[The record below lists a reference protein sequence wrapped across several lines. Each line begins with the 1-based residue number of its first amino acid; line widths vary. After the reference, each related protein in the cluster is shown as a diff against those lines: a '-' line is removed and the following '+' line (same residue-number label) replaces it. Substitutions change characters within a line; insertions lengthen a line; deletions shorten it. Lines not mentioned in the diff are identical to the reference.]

1 MTPGDDLTGAEAVAA
16 VLEQHGVE
24 VVFAYPGTSELA
36 LCDGVDRAPGLRLVL
51 TRGDKECAFMA
62 AGASLPRPAHAVA
75 IVHGARGLTNAAGGI
90 AAARRNEVGTLVI
103 AGLAGT
109 GSARFLPPHGEPDL
123 IATMG
128 NFAER
133 SWEAPAVPDDADARP
148 RAAREFVTRLR
159 SALTLSSRMPTRPSL
174 FGLPQDVAEAR
185 WVPRSVLAEP
195 WPPPEPDPIDGSLVD
210 DAVAALR
217 AASRPLFFLDDHA
230 LRHPDLREA
239 LASLTERL
247 GAPVFQLRYRR
258 GPMLFERLRREEVA
272 TFLGW
277 FNPFGTE
284 HRDLLAACDLLVTVG
299 DRNLYPRVSGDLPE
313 CRKIAINDDGAKARK
328 NEYLGAG
335 DILIEG
341 GVTEILHRLT
351 AGLRE
356 DDRKPWF
363 GEPDPVR
370 AQATPEPASEIVEH
384 LRTELVGAIGRTLAG
399 WRDPVLVDDSQMFGG
414 MLSERYDLL
423 PPGTRVFGDHSG
435 FVGGGLATATGLAIG
450 RPDHRVLCTLGDQ
463 GFTNAFQGLVTA
475 VQESARIVFL
485 VCNNGESVSL
495 RKQATAAFDAEAE
508 MPRRYLRNT
517 RGFSY
522 QRIAEAIGV
531 RAWLVEVGGD
541 LETAS
546 VDAAAR
552 ELGKALQEAGDT
564 PGPSLV
570 ELRLP
575 SDPDLWRGIWITKGF
590 E

>member
-1 MTPGDDLTGAEAVAA
+1 MTPGENLTGAEAVVA

-62 AGASLPRPAHAVA
+62 AGASLPRPVHAVA

-90 AAARRNEVGTLVI
+90 AAARRNDVGTLVI

-109 GSARFLPPHGEPDL
+109 RSARFLPPHGEPDL

-133 SWEAPAVPDDADARP
+133 SWEAPTVPGDADGRLG
-148 RAAREFVTRLR
+148 AAREFVARLR
-159 SALTLSSRMPTRPSL
+159 SALTESSRIPTRPAL
-174 FGLPQDVAEAR
+174 FGIPQDVAEAR

-195 WPPPEPDPIDGSLVD
+195 WQPPEPEPAASVEE
-210 DAVAALR
+210 AVAALG

-230 LRHPDLREA
+230 LRHPGLREV
-239 LASLTERL
+239 LAELTGRL

-277 FNPFGTE
+277 FNPFSTE

-299 DRNLYPRVSGDLPE
+299 DRNLYPRVVGDLPS
-313 CRKIAINDDGAKARK
+313 CRKIAINDDGGKVRK
-328 NEYLGAG
+328 NEYLGAD
-335 DILIEG
+335 DILLEG
-341 GVTEILHRLT
+341 DAAAILGRLT
-351 AGLRE
+351 ARPRE
-356 DDRKPWF
+356 DGREPWF
-363 GEPDPVR
+363 TEPDPAR
-370 AQATPEPASEIVEH
+370 AQATPEPASDIVER

-414 MLSERYDLL
+414 MISERYDLL

-463 GFTNAFQGLVTA
+463 GFINAFQGLVTA
-475 VQESARIVFL
+475 VQESARIVYL

-495 RKQATAAFDAEAE
+495 RKQANAAFDGPVET
-508 MPRRYLRNT
+508 PRRYLRNT
-517 RGFSY
+517 SGLSY
-522 QRIAEAIGV
+522 QRVAEAIGV
-531 RAWLVEVGGD
+531 RSWLVEVDGE
-541 LETAS
+541 LEPAG
-546 VDAAAR
+546 VEGAAR
-552 ELGKALQEAGDT
+552 ELGKALQEAGETD
-564 PGPSLV
+564 GPALV

-575 SDPDLWRGIWITKGF
+575 SDPDLWRGVWVTKGF